1 MHDYL
6 QVCVDGEWIDVDA
19 TWPLALRDFGLP
31 ATEDW
36 DGKTSMVLSVVS
48 DEHEEL
54 DGDPA
59 KAKEERL
66 SKLTPR
72 QRMLRKQFLET
83 LSQWAGRAPGGG
95 GAGPLMSSAEL
106 VDVVDAQDRVVG
118 RASRGEVRARRLRHR
133 ATYLLVFNG
142 RGELFIHL
150 RTADK
155 DIYPSYWDVAVGGVV
170 GAGESYDD
178 GARRELAEE
187 VGIRDAVPEAL
198 FDFAHEDERNCV
210 NGRVYASSG
219 RAPGAAGGGNRA
231 RRMAAARR
239 RPRAHAAR
247 AVLPGRRRG
256 VRALP
261 RADALRRRRQSM
273 RSAS

>member
-1 MHDYL
+1 
-6 QVCVDGEWIDVDA
+6 
-19 TWPLALRDFGLP
+19 
-31 ATEDW
+31 
-36 DGKTSMVLSVVS
+36 
-48 DEHEEL
+48 
-54 DGDPA
+54 
-59 KAKEERL
+59 
-66 SKLTPR
+66 
-72 QRMLRKQFLET
+72 
-83 LSQWAGRAPGGG
+83 
-95 GAGPLMSSAEL
+95 MSSAEL

-210 NGRVYASSG
+210 NGRIYRVVWDGPLVLQAEEVVRG
-219 RAPGAAGGGNRA
+219 EWLPPAAVRE
-231 RRMAAARR
+231 RITRE
-239 RPRAHAAR
+239 PFC
-247 AVLPGRRRG
+247 PDG
-256 VRALP
+256 VVAFERFLALT
-261 RADALRRRRQSM
+261 R
-273 RSAS
+273 